1 MKKIF
6 MFVFAMMTVMPL
18 LAQDVIITKAGDEI
32 QAKVLMVRDD
42 VIEYNEWS
50 NQEGPAMSIKVA
62 DVFMIR
68 YQNGEKDVFAFSEEE
83 LANDNDNLIYYD
95 KKKNIRYKGSS
106 VNWFDA
112 GNILKDIPE
121 AMQKY
126 SSGKTMVVIGD
137 ILSFAGGFTIG
148 WGLGGLLAGKKD
160 LWKVSVAGFGVL
172 MVGLPISFNG
182 QKNIFKS
189 FDIYN
194 ESVKKNKETA
204 YWSFGIS
211 ETGGFS
217 LIYNF

>member
-95 KKKNIRYKGSS
+95 KTKNVRYKGSP

-137 ILSFAGGFTIG
+137 ILSFAGGLTIG

-172 MVGLPISFNG
+172 MVGLPISFSG

-211 ETGGFS
+211 ETGGVS